1 MSSFFKNI
9 LRLLSPSEKKEM
21 AWLLVGMFF
30 LGIVE
35 FIGVGS
41 ILPFMQIVSDKASIQ
56 ENPLLAYLYSFGGF
70 SDDRTFLICI
80 GVAVLAL
87 IIINNVYT
95 AIIHYRIFHFA
106 WMRNASISSRLF
118 SCYLEREYE
127 FYLTA
132 NTSDLEKN
140 LFDEVRMVVVGMLNP
155 ILMMTKNLITITA
168 VFILLMYIEPILAIS
183 TSVFLGGAYI
193 GLFFFVSKYLKK
205 IGAIRAWANQGR
217 FKTADE
223 ALKGIK
229 ELNVLNRKNYF
240 LDNFRDFSEQMS
252 LSQAR
257 KNVVSNLPKHAFEII
272 AFGGILLIIIY
283 FLALDYQLSRLIP
296 VLSLY
301 AFAGYRLMPALQVIF
316 TGVSEVRYTKP
327 ALDNLLRDLED
338 KKYQMADLK
347 GRKDHND
354 SSGVPDDSVKEIV
367 ADGIWYTYPNQNEPV
382 LRGINFSIKAKST
395 VGIIGSTGSGK
406 TTLVDILLGL
416 LPPSKGCFRINGVQL
431 AGDNE
436 RTWKSRVGYVP
447 QEIFL
452 LDDNV
457 TNNVAY
463 GIKAEEIDNA
473 AVEQACKL
481 AEIHQTIENDLD
493 HGYKTIV
500 GERGV
505 KLSGG
510 QRQRL
515 GIARALYHDPEVLV
529 FDEGTSALDNVT
541 EKKLMD
547 QVRRL
552 SGKKTIIMIAHRL
565 TTLQSCDIIYC
576 LENGII
582 VDQGTYIEVSGR
594 NKFFLEADHQHK

>member
-1 MSSFFKNI
+1 
-9 LRLLSPSEKKEM
+9 
-21 AWLLVGMFF
+21 
-30 LGIVE
+30 
-35 FIGVGS
+35 
-41 ILPFMQIVSDKASIQ
+41 
-56 ENPLLAYLYSFGGF
+56 
-70 SDDRTFLICI
+70 
-80 GVAVLAL
+80 
-87 IIINNVYT
+87 
-95 AIIHYRIFHFA
+95 
-106 WMRNASISSRLF
+106 
-118 SCYLEREYE
+118 
-127 FYLTA
+127 
-132 NTSDLEKN
+132 
-140 LFDEVRMVVVGMLNP
+140 
-155 ILMMTKNLITITA
+155 
-168 VFILLMYIEPILAIS
+168 
-183 TSVFLGGAYI
+183 
-193 GLFFFVSKYLKK
+193 
-205 IGAIRAWANQGR
+205 
-217 FKTADE
+217 
-223 ALKGIK
+223 
-229 ELNVLNRKNYF
+229 
-240 LDNFRDFSEQMS
+240 
-252 LSQAR
+252 
-257 KNVVSNLPKHAFEII
+257 
-272 AFGGILLIIIY
+272 
-283 FLALDYQLSRLIP
+283 
-296 VLSLY
+296 
-301 AFAGYRLMPALQVIF
+301 MPALQVVF
-316 TGVSEVRYTKP
+316 TGVSEVKYTKS

-338 KKYQMADLK
+338 EKYQMADLK
-347 GRKDHND
+347 GRKDHTD
-354 SSGVPDDSVKEIV
+354 SSGIPSDSVKDIV

-416 LPPSKGCFRINGVQL
+416 FSPSKGCFRINGGQL
-431 AGDNE
+431 AGDNL

-452 LDDNV
+452 LDDTV

-463 GIKAEEIDNA
+463 AIKTEEIDNA
-473 AVEQACKL
+473 AVERACKL
-481 AEIHQTIENDLD
+481 AEIHETIENDLD
-493 HGYKTIV
+493 LGYKTIV

-594 NKFFLEADHQHK
+594 NKLFLEVERKHK